1 MTTEAR
7 PAETIEEAEDAAG
20 PMSADRLQAIHDAHY
35 ARIHEARQEMTA
47 KVMTAERMRE
57 LDLVHEARVA
67 VYKERHELFDPL
79 FREVVDPEK
88 ARRALD
94 AFVRRVTTGSRNEYA
109 EYVRRVRACSRWED
123 VAKQLPPTACCELFE
138 ILLWSWGGYA
148 ALRHTHTTLT
158 GKTARNAAERLLAEI
173 DHSAGTPGLSQNQR
187 ETLRRLLARMVEG
200 GRSGLSDGGKALPS
214 RPKNAT
220 AVRTYLLNRIILH
233 LRKHTKE
240 PLTAAIVDLANAV
253 LGKPGDTTSVVD
265 VQAVRDARRRR
276 TRE

>member
-1 MTTEAR
+1 MT
-7 PAETIEEAEDAAG
+7 
-20 PMSADRLQAIHDAHY
+20 ADRLQLIYDAHN
-35 ARIHEARQEMTA
+35 ARMDEARQEMTA
-47 KVMTAERMRE
+47 ERMTAERMRE
-57 LDLVHEARVA
+57 LDLLHEARVA
-67 VYKERHELFDPL
+67 VYRERHELFDHL

-94 AFVRRVTTGSRNEYA
+94 AFVRRVSSGSRDEYA
-109 EYVRRVRACSRWED
+109 EYLRRVRACPRWEE
-123 VAKQLPPTACCELFE
+123 VAKHLPPTACCELFE

-148 ALRHTHTTLT
+148 ALRDTHTTLT
-158 GKTARNAAERLLAEI
+158 GKTARNAAERLLTEI

-187 ETLRRLLARMVEG
+187 DTLRRLLARMVEG
-200 GRSGLSDGGKALPS
+200 GRPGLSDGGKALPS
-214 RPKNAT
+214 RPKNET

-253 LGKPGDTTSVVD
+253 LGKPGDTKPVVD
-265 VQAVRDARRRR
+265 VQAVRDARRRQ